1 MKAPTV
7 EIKMMMSYT
16 MIMMLFVTPS
26 LYVLVTD
33 VMLSQ

>member
-16 MIMMLFVTPS
+16 TIMMLFVTPS

>member
-1 MKAPTV
+1 MKVPTV

-16 MIMMLFVTPS
+16 AIMMLFVTPS

>member
-1 MKAPTV
+1 MKALAV
-7 EIKMMMSYT
+7 EIIMMMRYT
-16 MIMMLFVTPS
+16 AIMMLFVTPS